1 MFCHGARWVYASAPT
16 ASASTTAAPPA
27 VTSASAT
34 PFVGCW
40 EVSLPHDLLD
50 PRFDLRAERL
60 DELRSDS
67 VSGQMNELA
76 FGHET
81 RAVSCQLTVAYSAS
95 SHVVHVLWHS
105 WETGDSLSLD
115 LQDFV
120 EMHPIET
127 RDEGAHPLHY

>member
-1 MFCHGARWVYASAPT
+1 MFCHGARCFYASAPT
-16 ASASTTAAPPA
+16 ASASTTASSPA
-27 VTSASAT
+27 VTSAYAT
-34 PFVGCW
+34 SFIGCW
-40 EVSLPHDLLD
+40 EVPLPHDLLD
-50 PRFDLRAERL
+50 PRFNLRAKRL

-67 VSGQMNELA
+67 ACGQMNELA

-81 RAVSCQLTVAYSAS
+81 RAISCQLTVAYSALP
-95 SHVVHVLWHS
+95 HVVHVLWQR
-105 WETGDSLSLD
+105 WETGDGLPLD